1 MVRRRRR
8 CKRKRMMMN
17 SKDETEGRNKRGIK
31 WESRG
36 GGEGSH
42 LEAETGKYGEKRG
55 TEIVI

>member
-1 MVRRRRR
+1 
-8 CKRKRMMMN
+8 MMMN
-17 SKDETEGRNKRGIK
+17 SRDETEGRNKRGIK